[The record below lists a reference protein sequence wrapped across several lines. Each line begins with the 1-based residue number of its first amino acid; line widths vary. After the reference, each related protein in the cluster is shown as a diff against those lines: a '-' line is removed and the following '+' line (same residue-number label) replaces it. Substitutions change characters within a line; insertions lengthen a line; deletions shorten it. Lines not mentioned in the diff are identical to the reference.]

1 MTLSPHLDDDE
12 PLRALLLC
20 CITPYQGPHHRLLG
34 KGLLCGGLKF
44 LQTLPLALV
53 CTPSSQ
59 QLHDRQDDASACN
72 IALWFSFLSSTANP
86 VALQNSSVHQSQ
98 KSLYSILG
106 KSVTVHSYKISEI

>member
-12 PLRALLLC
+12 PLHALLLC
-20 CITPYQGPHHRLLG
+20 CITPNQGPHHRLLG

-72 IALWFSFLSSTANP
+72 IALWFSFLSSTA
-86 VALQNSSVHQSQ
+86 